1 MMWPRSLFG
10 RNALLLVGLIL
21 SSQILALGLF
31 GGLVL
36 YPQAKR
42 VADIVAQSVA
52 AISITLDTVPVEGRA
67 ALIDSLNQS
76 PYLSVQPGRAPPPG
90 REGMP
95 TLLEQLFLQEL
106 VDRLGAQT
114 EMEWQ
119 VSRGRVI
126 WVQLELGGEPYWV
139 AARAPN
145 AFEPLAA
152 GLASAALVSL
162 LALVFGLFLTRQIVQ
177 PLRHL
182 EVAADGLSL
191 GAPGNPIAVSGPREI
206 AALAASF
213 NRMSQRLASAEQDRA
228 LVLAGVSH
236 DVRTPLAKLRLALEM
251 IPIGDAL
258 RDTAVRQVERIDR
271 LLRQFLDYARGSN
284 VEPRDIFDLT
294 ALAREIAKECDLDP
308 RGAVCAPGAVQ
319 ISGFPNSMRR
329 ALVNLV
335 ENALQY
341 GAAPV
346 VLTVSVEAGTVH
358 ISVRDHGP
366 GVADDQLP
374 ALKSPFRRGPDAQGT
389 SGSGL
394 GLAIAERV
402 ARMHAGALEIANA
415 EGGGLLVTLTI
426 PSAGS

>member
-10 RNALLLVGLIL
+10 RNALLLIGLIL

-31 GGLVL
+31 GAMVL

-52 AISITLDTVPVEGRA
+52 AISTTLDAVPAEGRA
-67 ALIDSLNQS
+67 ALIESLNRS
-76 PYLSVQPGRAPPPG
+76 PYLSIRPGDEPPPE
-90 REGMP
+90 REGRP
-95 TLLEQLFLQEL
+95 SLLERLFLLEL
-106 VDRLGAQT
+106 VDRLSTQT
-114 EMEWQ
+114 DLEWR
-119 VSRGRVI
+119 VSRGKI
-126 WVQLELGGEPYWV
+126 MWVRIELGGEPYWV
-139 AARAPN
+139 AASAPN
-145 AFEPLAA
+145 AMEPLAA
-152 GLASAALVSL
+152 GLASAALVSG
-162 LALVFGLFLTRQIVQ
+162 LALIFGLFLTRQIVQ
-177 PLRHL
+177 PLRRL

-191 GAPGNPIAVSGPREI
+191 GAPGKPIAVSGPKEI
-206 AALAASF
+206 AALAASS
-213 NRMSQRLASAEQDRA
+213 NRMSQRLALAEQDRA

-271 LLRQFLDYARGSN
+271 LLRQFLDYARGSD
-284 VEPRDIFDLT
+284 VEPRQTYDLA
-294 ALAREIAKECDLDP
+294 ALAREIAGECELDP
-308 RGAVCAPGAVQ
+308 QEAVVAPTAAV
-319 ISGFPNSMRR
+319 ISGFPMGMRR

-346 VLTVSVEAGTVH
+346 VLTVSVEAGAVL
-358 ISVRDHGP
+358 ISVRDHGS
-366 GVADDQLP
+366 GVADDLLI
-374 ALKSPFRRGPDAQGT
+374 ALKSPFTRGPGAQGT

-402 ARMHAGALEIANA
+402 AAMHGGVLAIANA
-415 EGGGLLVTLTI
+415 DGGGLLVRITL
-426 PSAGS
+426 PSAGR